1 MFRHKLYIRYQG
13 RDVYA
18 VFEQGQTVFIGQLHD
33 CKEYIREVTKNRSRK
48 FYKYAQTARDNAFRK
63 LAQTY
68 A

>member
-33 CKEYIREVTKNRSRK
+33 CKEYIREVTKKPFKEILQIRSDC
-48 FYKYAQTARDNAFRK
+48 TE
-63 LAQTY
+63 
-68 A
+68 

>member
-33 CKEYIREVTKNRSRK
+33 CKEYIRAVTKKPFKEILQIRSDC
-48 FYKYAQTARDNAFRK
+48 TG
-63 LAQTY
+63 
-68 A
+68 